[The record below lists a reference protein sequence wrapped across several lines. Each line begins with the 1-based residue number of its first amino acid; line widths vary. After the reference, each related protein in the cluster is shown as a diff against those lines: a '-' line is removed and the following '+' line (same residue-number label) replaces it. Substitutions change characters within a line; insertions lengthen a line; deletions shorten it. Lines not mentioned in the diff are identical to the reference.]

1 MPKSALSKAEFV
13 AIVAAL
19 MIVDALAIDIM
30 LPALP
35 NIGDTFGIARE
46 GDRALVVATF
56 LIGFGLP
63 QLLFGPLVDRFGRR
77 RPILVGLVAY
87 IVCAL
92 AGTLAPTFLVLL
104 ILRFLQGIAA
114 AAVRVA
120 LNAAVRD
127 RYSGAEMAEVLSLVM
142 SIFLLVPIIMPT
154 VGQLI
159 ILAGPWQWIFIAMA
173 LIAAATWIWTFA
185 RLGESQ
191 KPEDRRSLDF
201 GVVIE
206 GFGIVL
212 RNRRAFFYGIAA
224 VFLQAAIFG
233 MIITTQLVFTE
244 IYPWGVYY
252 PASMALIGGSA
263 AVTFLVA
270 SRVLGRIGLRRS
282 AHTGASLIPVLFL
295 AALLVSIGPGL
306 PDWGYLLTMM
316 LLAPCIVPA
325 FAGCGALSMEPLGE
339 VAGTA
344 TAVFGTLQ
352 VVFGTLIGL
361 AITQA
366 YNGTVQPLLIG
377 MGLMGLLALACFAIA
392 ENGRLFGRDQGPA
405 SVPLEAL

>member
-1 MPKSALSKAEFV
+1 MNRTALPKAEFV

-35 NIGDTFGIARE
+35 NISDTFGVVRE
-46 GDRALVVATF
+46 NDRALVIAAF

-77 RPILVGLVAY
+77 RPILFGLAAYVA
-87 IVCAL
+87 CAIS
-92 AGTLAPTFLVLL
+92 GTVAPTFLLL
-104 ILRFLQGIAA
+104 LALRFIQGIAA

-142 SIFLLVPIIMPT
+142 SIFLLVPIVMPT

-159 ILAGPWQWIFIAMA
+159 ILAGPWQWIFIAMG
-173 LIAAATWIWTFA
+173 LIAGATWIWTFV
-185 RLGESQ
+185 RLPETQ

-201 GVVIE
+201 VVVLQ

-224 VFLQAAIFG
+224 VFLQAAIFA
-233 MIITTQLVFTE
+233 MIITTQLAFTE

-252 PASMALIGGSA
+252 PLSMTLIGGSA
-263 AVTFLVA
+263 AITFLVA

-295 AALLVSIGPGL
+295 TALLVSIGPGL
-306 PDWGYLLTMM
+306 SDWGYLLVMV

-352 VVFGTLIGL
+352 VVFGTLIGF

-366 YNGTVQPLLIG
+366 YDGTVQPLLIG
-377 MGLMGLLALACFAIA
+377 MGLMGLCALVCFAIA
-392 ENGRLFGRDQGPA
+392 ENGRLFGRDQATA